1 MLHGF
6 KFLSACCY
14 RCFIFSYS
22 AATHFW
28 LCFLSWLL
36 LSIFVYMVYM
46 PFMCLFLECLFGF
59 IFMISCIF
67 KCLKL
72 GFIFALSH
80 SLSLSTSLC
89 LYIPLSCSAFGC
101 VWAVLAVAYALVNA
115 AIDDSFIQMFSNYF
129 HVFSHNSKTAGVV

>member
-1 MLHGF
+1 MCGQGEQGSLVANEF
-6 KFLSACCY
+6 ISPRLRCQAYEMKCCTASSSFLRVVIVVS
-14 RCFIFSYS
+14 FFSYS

-80 SLSLSTSLC
+80 SLSLYLFVSIYPSILLCVWLCLGCISCSLC
-89 LYIPLSCSAFGC
+89 IS
-101 VWAVLAVAYALVNA
+101 
-115 AIDDSFIQMFSNYF
+115 
-129 HVFSHNSKTAGVV
+129 